1 MSVAFDSD
9 VNITVEI
16 AFDSEPFDES
26 QSFTDVSEFVR
37 AFNTQRGRQNE
48 LGEFVS
54 GSAQI
59 LLSNADNR
67 FNPSNTSSPYF
78 DSTNSRT
85 KIQPLKRFRI
95 SAQYSSVTY
104 VLFEG
109 FLSTI
114 PVKFTAQ
121 GQDSIVTFSGSDAFK
136 LFQSQLLD
144 TRSWRL
150 GRGGF
155 SNLGQST
162 RLGYEDVVELSS
174 DRITR
179 ILNVIGWPSNRRD
192 INTGTLQV
200 QSQSVTD
207 NVLSA
212 LRECEISENAQ
223 FFISKDGKATFRN
236 RDYRLAN
243 TNAINVQA
251 TFSNAGTNLPFTD
264 VSLSFDDNE
273 IINVYEWTR
282 KNGSTQ
288 YISDADSVIRYT
300 AKSSAK
306 STINTN
312 DANVLSL
319 IEQKI
324 AETSLPILR
333 FDRLVANPR
342 QNTAIW
348 PQALGREFGDR
359 IKVIV
364 KNPNATTIEDELF
377 IESIKHNVNASSQTW
392 SWEVTLSPAGSS
404 AWILGQAKL
413 GEGTRFAYS

>member
-1 MSVAFDSD
+1 MSVAFDSNVD
-9 VNITVEI
+9 ITVEI

-26 QSFTDVSEFVR
+26 QSFTDVSQYVR
-37 AFNTQRGRQNE
+37 AFNTTRGRQNE

-54 GSAQI
+54 GSAEI

-67 FNPSNTSSPYF
+67 FNPSNTSSPYY
-78 DSTNSRT
+78 DSTNART

-95 SAQYSSVTY
+95 SATYSSSTY

-109 FLSTI
+109 FLTNI

-150 GRGGF
+150 GRAGF
-155 SNLGQST
+155 SNLGQTT
-162 RLGYEDVVELSS
+162 RIGYEDTTELSS
-174 DRITR
+174 ARVIR
-179 ILNVIGWPSNRRD
+179 ILNAIGWPSNRRD
-192 INTGTLQV
+192 INTGTLNV
-200 QSQSVTD
+200 VSQSLTD

-223 FFISKDGKATFRN
+223 FFIAKDGKATFRN
-236 RDYRLAN
+236 RDYRLSN

-251 TFSNAGTNLPFTD
+251 TFSNTGSNLPYSD

-282 KNGSTQ
+282 EGGSTQ

-300 AKSSAK
+300 AKSSAQ
-306 STINTN
+306 TTLNTFVF
-312 DANVLSL
+312 DSL
-319 IEQKI
+319 
-324 AETSLPILR
+324 
-333 FDRLVANPR
+333 
-342 QNTAIW
+342 
-348 PQALGREFGDR
+348 
-359 IKVIV
+359 
-364 KNPNATTIEDELF
+364 
-377 IESIKHNVNASSQTW
+377 
-392 SWEVTLSPAGSS
+392 
-404 AWILGQAKL
+404 
-413 GEGTRFAYS
+413 

>member
-1 MSVAFDSD
+1 MSVAFDSN

-16 AFDSEPFDES
+16 AFDSEPFEES
-26 QSFTDVSEFVR
+26 QSFTDVSEYVR
-37 AFNTQRGRQNE
+37 AFNTTRGRQNE
-48 LGEFVS
+48 LGQFVS
-54 GSAQI
+54 GSAEI

-67 FNPSNTSSPYF
+67 FNPSNTSSPYY

-85 KIQPLKRFRI
+85 KIQPLKRFKI
-95 SAQYSSVTY
+95 SATYSSSTY
-104 VLFEG
+104 VIFEG
-109 FLSTI
+109 FLTNI

-150 GRGGF
+150 GRAGF
-155 SNLGQST
+155 SNLGQTT
-162 RLGYEDVVELSS
+162 RIGYEDETELSS
-174 DRITR
+174 ARITR
-179 ILNVIGWPSNRRD
+179 ILNAIGWPSNRRD
-192 INTGTLQV
+192 INTGTLNV
-200 QSQSVTD
+200 TSQSLTD

-236 RDYRLAN
+236 RDYRLSN
-243 TNAINVQA
+243 TNAVNVQA
-251 TFSNAGTNLPFTD
+251 TFSNTGTNLPYSD

-282 KNGSTQ
+282 SGGSTQ

-306 STINTN
+306 TTLNTS

-377 IESIKHNVNASSQTW
+377 IESIKHNVNASTQSW

>member
-1 MSVAFDSD
+1 MSVAFDSN

-16 AFDSEPFDES
+16 AFDSEPFDEV
-26 QSFTDVSEFVR
+26 QNFTDVSQYVR
-37 AFNTQRGRQNE
+37 AFNTSRGRQNE

-54 GSAQI
+54 GSAEI

-67 FNPSNTSSPYF
+67 FNPSQTTYYY
-78 DSTNSRT
+78 DSTNART

-95 SAQYSSVTY
+95 SAEYDSTTY
-104 VLFEG
+104 EIFEG
-109 FLSTI
+109 FLTNI
-114 PVKFTAQ
+114 PVKYTAQ

-144 TRSWRL
+144 SRSWRL

-155 SNLGQST
+155 SNLGIST
-162 RLGYEDVVELSS
+162 RLGYEDLTELSS
-174 DRITR
+174 DRVSQ
-179 ILNVIGWPSNRRD
+179 ILDVIGWPSNRRD
-192 INTGTLQV
+192 INTGTTNV
-200 QSQSVTD
+200 ISQSLTD

-212 LRECEISENAQ
+212 LRECSTSENAQ
-223 FFISKDGKATFRN
+223 FFIAKDGKATFRN
-236 RDYRLAN
+236 RDYRLSN
-243 TNAINVQA
+243 TKAINVQG
-251 TFSNAGTNLPFTD
+251 TFSNTGSDLPYSD

-282 KNGSTQ
+282 EGGSTQ
-288 YISDADSVIRYT
+288 YISDADSVTRYT
-300 AKSSAK
+300 AKGSSK
-306 STINTN
+306 TTINVS
-312 DANVLSL
+312 DADVLSL

-348 PQALGREFGDR
+348 PQVLDREFGDR
-359 IKVIV
+359 LKVIV
-364 KNPNATTIEDELF
+364 KNPDATTIEDELL
-377 IESIKHNVNASSQTW
+377 IESIKHSVDASSQSW